1 MTTKIDTL
9 EDAMKNKGGYM
20 PGVSS
25 YNTEPAM
32 VSFNLKSFLEHF
44 TLILVLNLM
53 FLLSSYKFMKQ
64 YILRKT

>member
-1 MTTKIDTL
+1 
-9 EDAMKNKGGYM
+9 M

-32 VSFNLKSFLEHF
+32 VRFNLKLFFWTFYFDISVE
-44 TLILVLNLM
+44 TL
-53 FLLSSYKFMKQ
+53 FLLSANKFMKQ